1 MTVDADIVAAL
12 KESLRDLGEAREDC
26 LGAGAIAALSR
37 VARPGLR
44 VRIDLEASREIG
56 APLVTMS
63 RDAGVELFE
72 MLTPRQVEVADN
84 GRGKLAGSKV
94 GLPADPRPASPGDAN
109 VSGGVAPRA
118 LILPKPILIGLL
130 SWSSATPNS
139 MNSLVCSQSGW
150 PNSQKA
156 PPIV

>member
-63 RDAGVELFE
+63 RDTGVELFE
-72 MLTPRQVEVADN
+72 MLTPRQAEVAELIVAGQSNRDIAKAL
-84 GRGKLAGSKV
+84 GISIGTVKDHVHAILQRLGMPSRQAVMAAARGFGAG
-94 GLPADPRPASPGDAN
+94 
-109 VSGGVAPRA
+109 
-118 LILPKPILIGLL
+118 
-130 SWSSATPNS
+130 
-139 MNSLVCSQSGW
+139 
-150 PNSQKA
+150 
-156 PPIV
+156 